1 MRKLN
6 FFKIPLALVL
16 FCTFCTIKAPLITF
30 TQTQTASEKQMLG
43 EDRNLEKDG
52 WLIASIKTSSSG
64 SEIWERDLVRE
75 EFSDPDDRTLY
86 IALRTL
92 AYLARETK
100 EYSAS
105 GLLAEGLDGK
115 IRINPKA
122 REAGAEKALS
132 KPELKS
138 RLDELLKITNESR
151 DLIVQ
156 GKLRKETSLPGKPM
170 TEKEKAELK
179 RSLLL
184 SWYRSVGQ
192 GEYYESSSGIW
203 KKKG

>member
-1 MRKLN
+1 M
-6 FFKIPLALVL
+6 
-16 FCTFCTIKAPLITF
+16 ITF

-75 EFSDPDDRTLY
+75 EFSDPNDRALY

-115 IRINPKA
+115 LRINPKTK
-122 REAGAEKALS
+122 EAGAEKALS
-132 KPELKS
+132 KPELKN
-138 RLDELLKITNESR
+138 RLDELLKITNDSR

-156 GKLRKETSLPGKPM
+156 GKLRKAATLPGKPM
-170 TEKEKAELK
+170 TEKEKTEL
-179 RSLLL
+179 RQSILL
-184 SWYRSVGQ
+184 SWYRSVDP
-192 GEYYESSSGIW
+192 GEYYESSPGVW

>member
-1 MRKLN
+1 
-6 FFKIPLALVL
+6 
-16 FCTFCTIKAPLITF
+16 
-30 TQTQTASEKQMLG
+30 MLG

-75 EFSDPDDRTLY
+75 SFSDPDDRTLY

-105 GLLAEGLDGK
+105 GILAEGLDGR

-122 REAGAEKALS
+122 KEAGAEKVLS
-132 KPELKS
+132 KPEFKN

-156 GKLRKETSLPGKPM
+156 GKLRKAASLPGKSM
-170 TEKEKAELK
+170 TEKEKTEL
-179 RSLLL
+179 RQSVLL
-184 SWYRSVGQ
+184 SWYRSVGA
-192 GEYYESSSGIW
+192 GEYYESSVGVW